1 MHLNF
6 WLSTAALLLGPLIY
20 AWGRSRPSAKQVLD
34 GFVLVA
40 VAGIVCVNIIPSA
53 IDHGGWLAMAA
64 LAAGLVFPVLIEKVF
79 RHSMHRAHVFI
90 VVLAA
95 LGLVLHAVIDGIAL
109 LPAVHEGANG
119 GNQMPGARSTPPGPL
134 GNPLALGVILHR
146 LPVGM
151 ALWWSVRPHFGVA
164 AAAMTF
170 ALLVGAT
177 GLAYLLGAP
186 IVAIATTQSLVL
198 FQAFAAGSLVHVVAF
213 GVSHLHRGDE
223 VFVPA
228 DNWGFR
234 VGILLGMF
242 VVFALPHIH

>member
-1 MHLNF
+1 MNF

-20 AWGRSRPSAKQVLD
+20 AWGRTHPSAKQVLD

-53 IDHGGWLAMAA
+53 IDLGGWLALAA
-64 LAAGLVFPVLIEKVF
+64 LTAGLVFPVVIEKVF
-79 RHSMHRAHVFI
+79 HHSMHRAHVFI

-109 LPAVHEGANG
+109 LPGLHAEIANG
-119 GNQMPGARSTPPGPL
+119 GNQTAGPVSTRGGPVN
-134 GNPLALGVILHR
+134 NPLALGVILHR

-151 ALWWSVRPHFGVA
+151 ALWWSVRPHFGIPA
-164 AAAMTF
+164 AVLTF
-170 ALLVGAT
+170 GLLIAAT

-186 IVAIATTQSLVL
+186 IVELATTRSLVL

-223 VFVPA
+223 VFVPT

-234 VGILLGMF
+234 AGILLGMF
-242 VVFALPHIH
+242 VVFAVPHIH